1 MGDLQSIVRPK
12 VKTLF
17 GILNDLMFFLIIVS
31 FFVFAFGVAVQS
43 ILYVNEWRLYPLLMG
58 VLVKP
63 FFSMFGELFLGE
75 YTGYEYS
82 GNVHCPPQ
90 CVKIRIRPLKT
101 IFF

>member
-1 MGDLQSIVRPK
+1 M
-12 VKTLF
+12 KTLF

-82 GNVHCPPQ
+82 GKVNLFNSNAKGH
-90 CVKIRIRPLKT
+90 RY
-101 IFF
+101 